1 MIIDIAKHWIPTPEN
16 MNKLPE
22 PLRDYIHELE
32 TNSSTLDL
40 IQENAALKFL
50 LDLMTAAIVD
60 ASRCMTDRMEKVN
73 DEMDKHYPDDAPVE
87 RPVLTL
93 IKGEDN
99 VNGSN

>member
-1 MIIDIAKHWIPTPEN
+1 
-16 MNKLPE
+16 
-22 PLRDYIHELE
+22 
-32 TNSSTLDL
+32 
-40 IQENAALKFL
+40 
-50 LDLMTAAIVD
+50 MTAAIVD